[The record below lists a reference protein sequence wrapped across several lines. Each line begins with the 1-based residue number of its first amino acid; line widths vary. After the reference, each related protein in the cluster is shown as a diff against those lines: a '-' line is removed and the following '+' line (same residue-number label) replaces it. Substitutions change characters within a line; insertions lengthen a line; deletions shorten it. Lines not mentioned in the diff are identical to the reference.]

1 MMLSAAHFRFIGNVA
16 IEDRTALQA
25 VLNLQECK

>member
-1 MMLSAAHFRFIGNVA
+1 MMLSAAHYRFIGNVA

-25 VLNLQECK
+25 VLSSRV